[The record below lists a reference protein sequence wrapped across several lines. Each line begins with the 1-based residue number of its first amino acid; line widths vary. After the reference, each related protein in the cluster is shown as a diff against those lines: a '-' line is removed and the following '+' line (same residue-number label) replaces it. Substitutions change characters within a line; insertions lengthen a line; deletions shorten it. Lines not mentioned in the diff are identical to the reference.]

1 VENSILRW
9 LSAVVVVQVLAA
21 CAPTPGGL
29 SDPISRKA
37 QWHATAGGDDL
48 REGCAAG
55 RPSRWRLVYNAV
67 WDEQVRVY
75 DIERLPAGEGA
86 RLVAT
91 VVRGAPRV
99 LQAYLMQLGGRST
112 TRVAESRLSEP
123 QLAAL
128 LRAVHDAGFARR
140 PEEGMRLASWDFYW
154 LASACVDGAWHL
166 NAWRRDE
173 PGFQR
178 LGFAELLVALD
189 QTGVEPNRPRDID
202 PARRA
207 LEAGEQA
214 GGGGRG
220 SRDESFEFLVR
231 DGRIWR
237 PGFGK

>member
-1 VENSILRW
+1 VENSTLRW
-9 LSAVVVVQVLAA
+9 LSAVTASLVLAA

-29 SDPISRKA
+29 SDPIRRKA

-48 REGCAAG
+48 RAGCAMG
-55 RPSRWRLVYNAV
+55 RPSRWRLVYNAS

-86 RLVAT
+86 RLVSTA
-91 VVRGAPRV
+91 VQGAPRV
-99 LQAYLMQLGGRST
+99 LQAYLMQLGGQPT
-112 TRVAESRLSEP
+112 TRVAESRLPEP

-128 LRAVHDAGFARR
+128 LRAIDEAGFARR
-140 PEEGMRLASWDFYW
+140 PEEGMRLVSWDFYW
-154 LASACVDGAWHL
+154 LASACVDGTWHL
-166 NAWRRDE
+166 NAWRRGD

-178 LGFAELLVALD
+178 LGFDELLFALD
-189 QTGVEPNRPRDID
+189 QTGVEPNRPRAID

-207 LEAGEQA
+207 LEAGEPA
-214 GGGGRG
+214 GGGRG

-237 PGFGK
+237 PGFGN